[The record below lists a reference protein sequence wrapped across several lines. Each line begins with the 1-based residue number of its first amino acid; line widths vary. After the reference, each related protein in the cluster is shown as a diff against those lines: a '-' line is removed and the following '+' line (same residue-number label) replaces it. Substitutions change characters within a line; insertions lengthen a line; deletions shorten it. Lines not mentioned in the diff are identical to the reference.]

1 MSDVLLVD
9 PDSPQLRE
17 SARLMLQRHEEV
29 APEADVRSA
38 IANFL
43 VTAGLAAR
51 DDIRLEKDRIDLQT
65 GDFVIEV
72 KKRIGN
78 GINPN
83 PKSVEQ
89 LDGYLRERV
98 KAGESER
105 LGVLTD
111 GRYWIL
117 RQSGIE
123 EVRTASPYGFEISDA
138 DVAYRLYEWLRNE
151 SRMFEASGLPPTEE
165 EVRRSFGEGPRL
177 EMELAGLERLYQQER
192 DNPTVAVKRELW
204 RQLLTAALGVVVD
217 EESDLDR
224 QFLRHTYLSVVVG
237 IAVQAAFGIDVRKQV
252 MLDPSRL
259 LTGEAF
265 FDATGIRGVIESDF
279 FAWPAEVGGER
290 WLTDI
295 AGRVSR
301 FDWHDTEHD
310 VARILYQSVMPAE
323 DRRRLGEY
331 YTPQWLAQIIVDAA
345 VTEPLRQRV
354 LDPACGAGTF
364 LHAAIRKYVE
374 AARGAGHL
382 PRRIL
387 SGLQNSV
394 SGVDVHPV
402 AVHLARATWTLA
414 AREVI
419 GEVDRGAEDLTIPV
433 YLGDSLQLRTDD
445 SSLFG
450 SGLVTIEV
458 EDGAGTTTSHRRL
471 EFPRALVEQADWFDR
486 VMLGV
491 SEAIE
496 SGYDPRTALD
506 DAGID
511 PGHERDVLEATVAR
525 LVTLHEE
532 GRNHVWA
539 YYTRNLVRP
548 VWLSSPDGQVDVIVG
563 NPPWLTYNRVG
574 ATLRS
579 ELERQ
584 SRETYGI
591 WVGRHYATQ
600 QDIAGLFYTRCVDLY
615 LRDGGMAA
623 MVLPHSA
630 LQAGQYQK
638 WRSGSWRQVR
648 ADLAEMIPWD
658 LERIEPN
665 TFFPVPACVVFAR
678 KVTDEEA
685 RDLGNKARRLRGA
698 EGGPFS
704 DEVSS
709 LTDLGGDDFVSPYA
723 ERARNGAT
731 IFPRPLFFVHVSEST
746 TAIAS
751 GIVSVSPWR
760 SPQEKRPWNELTLN
774 ELYDAH
780 IEESH
785 VWNVHLGATM
795 APFVVLEPRHAVLPI
810 RRQGES
816 GGGLVRVASHD
827 AIHGV
832 DAAALGHRMRARW
845 RFVNDLW
852 EEHKG
857 KSSKLDLLGQ
867 LDYWRKLEQQLP
879 VCSIRLLYNQ
889 SGQPTASVLSESAAL
904 VDYTLYWIECDSAD
918 EAHYLAAIINSGRL
932 FERVEPLMPK
942 GQYGARHLQ
951 KHLWRLP
958 IPEFDPQSDLHV
970 ELAAG
975 GADAARMAG
984 EELERVREARASAG
998 QDLTVTTARKQL
1010 RTWLETSPIG
1020 RRIDELV
1027 ERLLTSGGT

>member
-1 MSDVLLVD
+1 MSDALVID
-9 PDSPQLRE
+9 PDSPELRQ
-17 SARLMLQRHEEV
+17 SARLMLRRHEEV

-43 VTAGLAAR
+43 VMSGLAAR
-51 DDIRLEKDRIDLQT
+51 DEIRMEKNRIDLQT
-65 GDFVIEV
+65 GDLVIEV
-72 KKRIGN
+72 KRRIGN
-78 GINPN
+78 GIHPDR
-83 PKSVEQ
+83 KWVDQ
-89 LDGYLRERV
+89 LDGYLRERAR
-98 KAGESER
+98 AGERER

-138 DVAYRLYEWLRNE
+138 DVAFRLYEWLRNE
-151 SRMFEASGLPPTEE
+151 SRMFEASGLPPTED

-177 EMELAGLERLYQQER
+177 EMELAGLERLYRAER

-204 RQLLTAALGVVVD
+204 RQLLTAALGVAVD
-217 EESDLDR
+217 EEEDLDR

-237 IAVQAAFGIDVRKQV
+237 IAVQAAFGIDVRKQAV
-252 MLDPSRL
+252 LDPSRL
-259 LTGEAF
+259 LTGDAF
-265 FDATGIRGVIESDF
+265 FTQTGIHGVIESDF

-301 FDWHDTEHD
+301 FNWQDTESD
-310 VARILYQSVMPAE
+310 VARILYQSVMPAD
-323 DRRRLGEY
+323 DRDRLGEY
-331 YTPQWLAQIIVDAA
+331 YTPDWLAQMIVDTA
-345 VTEPLRQRV
+345 VTDPLEQRA
-354 LDPACGAGTF
+354 LDPACGSGTF
-364 LHAAIRKYVE
+364 LYAAVRKYVE
-374 AARGAGHL
+374 AARAADHA
-382 PRRIL
+382 PERIVA
-387 SGLQNSV
+387 GLQNSV
-394 SGVDVHPV
+394 IGVDVHPV

-419 GEVDRGAEDLTIPV
+419 AEMGRGAEDLTIPV
-433 YLGDSLQLRTDD
+433 YLGDSLQLRTDA
-445 SSLFG
+445 SNLF
-450 SGLVTIEV
+450 SRSLVTIEV
-458 EDGAGTTTSHRRL
+458 EGDPATATSHRRL

-486 VMLGV
+486 LMLGV
-491 SEAIE
+491 SEAIKE
-496 SGYDPRTALD
+496 GYDPRMALD

-511 PGHERDVLEATVAR
+511 PGGERDVLEATISR
-525 LVTLHEE
+525 LRELHTE

-539 YYTRNLVRP
+539 YYIRNLVRP

-563 NPPWLTYNRVG
+563 NPPWLTYNRVD

-615 LRDGGMAA
+615 LRDRGTAA

-638 WRSGSWRQVR
+638 WRSGSWQQAR
-648 ADLAEMIPWD
+648 ADLAEIIPWD

-678 KVTDEEA
+678 KVGDGA
-685 RDLGNKARRLRGA
+685 SRQLGNEARRLCGR

-704 DEVSS
+704 DEMIP
-709 LTDLGGDDFVSPYA
+709 LADTGDAQFVSPYG

-731 IFPRPLFFVHVSEST
+731 VFPRPLFLVHVSEST

-751 GIVSVSPWR
+751 GIVRVSPWR
-760 SPQEKRPWNELTLN
+760 SPHEHPPWKGLPLEELV
-774 ELYDAH
+774 DGH

-785 VWNVHLGATM
+785 VWDVHLGATV
-795 APFVVLEPRHAVLPI
+795 APFVILEPRQAVLPV
-810 RRQGES
+810 RRD
-816 GGGLVRVASHD
+816 GGGLIHSTSDD
-827 AIHGV
+827 AIRGV
-832 DAAALGHRMRARW
+832 DAASLDHRMRGRW
-845 RFVNDLW
+845 RAMNEIW

-857 KSSKLDLLGQ
+857 SNNQLNLLQ
-867 LDYWRKLEQQLP
+867 RLDYMRNLSSQLSSP
-879 VCSIRLLYNQ
+879 AESRLLYTS
-889 SGQPTASVLSESAAL
+889 SGRPTAAVLTDPDPL
-904 VDYTLYWIECDSAD
+904 VENSLYCVACETVR
-918 EAHYLAAIINSGRL
+918 EAHFLAAVINSRTL
-932 FERVEPLMPK
+932 ENAVKRLMPK
-942 GQYGARHLQ
+942 GQFGARHLHR
-951 KHLWRLP
+951 HLWRLP
-958 IPEFDPQSDLHV
+958 IPAYESTDGLHV
-970 ELAAG
+970 ELADLAAEAAG
-975 GADAARMAG
+975 GAAVRLAELQAAREAQG
-984 EELERVREARASAG
+984 RATSVTVARRELRA
-998 QDLTVTTARKQL
+998 
-1010 RTWLETSPIG
+1010 WLEASTIG

-1027 ERLLTSGGT
+1027 ERLLETGPV

>member
-1 MSDVLLVD
+1 MSELILID

-17 SARLMLQRHEEV
+17 SAGLMLRRHEEV

-38 IANFL
+38 IADFL
-43 VTAGLAAR
+43 VTSGLASR
-51 DDIRLEKDRIDLQT
+51 DEIRMEQNRIDLQT

-72 KKRIGN
+72 KKRIGK
-78 GINPN
+78 GINPD
-83 PKSVEQ
+83 PRWIEQ
-89 LDGYLRERV
+89 LDRYLRERAR
-98 KAGESER
+98 AGEQER

-123 EVRTASPYGFEISDA
+123 EVRTAAPYGFEISDA

-151 SRMFEASGLPPTEE
+151 SGAFEASGLPPTEE

-177 EMELAGLERLYQQER
+177 EMELAGLERLYRQER
-192 DNPTVAVKRELW
+192 EHPTVAVKRELW
-204 RQLLTAALGVVVD
+204 RQLLTAALGVAVD
-217 EESDLDR
+217 EEGDLDR
-224 QFLRHTYLSVVVG
+224 QFIRHTYLSVVVG
-237 IAVQAAFGIDVRKQV
+237 TAVQAAFGIDVRKQV
-252 MLDPSRL
+252 VLDPSRL
-259 LTGEAF
+259 LTGDAF
-265 FDATGIRGVIESDF
+265 FAATGIRGVIESDF

-301 FDWHDTEHD
+301 FDWRDTEHD
-310 VARILYQSVMPAE
+310 IARILYQSVVPAE

-331 YTPQWLAQIIVDAA
+331 YTPHWLAQMIVDAA
-345 VTEPLRQRV
+345 VTDPLRQRV

-364 LHAAIRKYVE
+364 LHAAIRKYVG
-374 AARGAGHL
+374 AARAAGHP

-394 SGVDVHPV
+394 TGVDVHPV

-414 AREVI
+414 ARDVI
-419 GEVDRGAEDLTIPV
+419 TEVDRGAEDLTIPV

-450 SGLVTIEV
+450 SGLVTIDV
-458 EDGAGTTTSHRRL
+458 EDGTGTATSRRRL

-496 SGYDPRTALD
+496 GGYDPRTALD

-511 PGHERDVLEATVAR
+511 PGHERHILEATVSR
-525 LVTLHEE
+525 LVALHEE

-563 NPPWLTYNRVG
+563 NPPWLTYNRVD

-584 SRETYGI
+584 SKEIYGI
-591 WVGRHYATQ
+591 WVGRHFATQ

-615 LRDGGMAA
+615 LRDGGVAA

-638 WRSGSWRQVR
+638 WRSGSWQQTR
-648 ADLAEMIPWD
+648 ADLAEVVPWD

-665 TFFPVPACVVFAR
+665 TFFPVPACVAFAR
-678 KVTDEEA
+678 KVGDEA
-685 RDLGNKARRLRGA
+685 PRKLGNEARRLCGRA
-698 EGGPFS
+698 GGPFT
-704 DEVSS
+704 DKVIP
-709 LTDLGGDDFVSPYA
+709 LTDTGGDELVSPYG

-731 IFPRPLFFVHVSEST
+731 VFPRPLFFVHVSEST
-746 TAIAS
+746 TAIAG

-760 SPQEKRPWNELTLN
+760 SAHEHKPWRELPLE
-774 ELYDAH
+774 ELVDGH

-785 VWNVHLGATM
+785 VWDVQLGATV
-795 APFVVLEPRHAVLPI
+795 APYVLLEPRQAVLPV
-810 RRQGES
+810 RR
-816 GGGLVRVASHD
+816 GGGRVAYSTSDD
-827 AIHGV
+827 AICGV
-832 DAAALGHRMRARW
+832 DPTSLDHRMRGRW
-845 RFVNDLW
+845 RAVSELW
-852 EEHKG
+852 EAHKG
-857 KSSKLDLLGQ
+857 ANNQLDLLQ
-867 LDYWRKLEQQLP
+867 RLDYMRNLSIQLSSP
-879 VCSIRLLYNQ
+879 VESRLLYTS
-889 SGQPTASVLSESAAL
+889 SGRPTAAVLTDPDPLAENS
-904 VDYTLYWIECDSAD
+904 LYCVACETVQ
-918 EAHYLAAIINSGRL
+918 EAHFLAAVINSRTL
-932 FERVEPLMPK
+932 ENAVKRLMPK
-942 GQYGARHLQ
+942 GQFGARHLHR
-951 KHLWRLP
+951 HLWRLP
-958 IPEFDPQSDLHV
+958 IPTYDATDELHV
-970 ELAAG
+970 ELASLG
-975 GADAARMAG
+975 GSAAIEAAARH
-984 EELERVREARASAG
+984 EELQAVRAAASKPTSV
-998 QDLTVTTARKQL
+998 TVVRREL
-1010 RTWLETSPIG
+1010 RLWLETSPIG
-1020 RRIDELV
+1020 NRIDGLV
-1027 ERLLTSGGT
+1027 ADLLGQSGA

>member
-1 MSDVLLVD
+1 MSDVLVAD
-9 PDSPQLRE
+9 PDSPALRQ
-17 SARLMLQRHEEV
+17 SAQRLLMRHHEL

-38 IANFL
+38 IADFL
-43 VTAGLAAR
+43 VTTGLASR
-51 DDIRLEKDRIDLQT
+51 DEIRLEQDRIDLQT
-65 GDFVIEV
+65 SDLVIEV
-72 KKRIGN
+72 KRRIGN
-78 GINPN
+78 GINPD
-83 PKSVEQ
+83 PRWVTQ

-98 KAGESER
+98 KAGERER
-105 LGVLTD
+105 LGILTD

-123 EVRTASPYGFEISDA
+123 EVRTTSPYGFEISDA

-151 SRMFEASGLPPTEE
+151 SRMFEASGLRPTED

-177 EMELAGLERLYQQER
+177 EMELAELGRLYRAER
-192 DNPTVAVKRELW
+192 NNPTVAVKRELW
-204 RQLLTAALGVVVD
+204 HQLLTAALGVVVD
-217 EESDLDR
+217 QEQDLDR

-237 IAVQAAFGIDVRKQV
+237 IAVQAAFGIDVRRQAV
-252 MLDPSRL
+252 LDPSRL
-259 LTGEAF
+259 LTGDAF
-265 FDATGIRGVIESDF
+265 FAATGIRGVIESDF
-279 FAWPAEVGGER
+279 FAWPAEVGGEQ
-290 WLTDI
+290 WLADI

-301 FDWHDTEHD
+301 FDWQATESD
-310 VARILYQSVMPAE
+310 VARILYQSVMSAE

-331 YTPQWLAQIIVDAA
+331 YTPVWLAQRIVDAA
-345 VTEPLRQRV
+345 VTDPLSQRV

-374 AARGAGHL
+374 AARGADHP

-387 SGLQNSV
+387 SGLQSSV
-394 SGVDVHPV
+394 TGVDVHPV

-433 YLGDSLQLRTDD
+433 YLGDSLQLRADD

-458 EDGAGTTTSHRRL
+458 EDGPGTATSHRRL

-525 LVTLHEE
+525 LVALHEE

-563 NPPWLTYNRVG
+563 NPPWLTYNRVD

-584 SRETYGI
+584 SKESYDI
-591 WVGRHYATQ
+591 WVGRQYATQ

-615 LRDGGMAA
+615 LRNEGTAA

-630 LQAGQYQK
+630 LQAGQYRK
-638 WRSGSWRQVR
+638 WRSGSWQQAQ
-648 ADLAEMIPWD
+648 ADMAETIPWD

-678 KVTDEEA
+678 KAVGDGAA
-685 RDLGNKARRLRGA
+685 RKLGNEALRLCGPA
-698 EGGPFS
+698 GGPFS
-704 DEVSS
+704 GETIP
-709 LTDLGGDDFVSPYA
+709 LAGTGGEEFGSPYGGL
-723 ERARNGAT
+723 ARNGAT
-731 IFPRPLFFVHVSEST
+731 VFPRVLFLVDVTESA
-746 TAIAS
+746 TAIAG
-751 GIVSVSPWR
+751 GIVGVAPRR
-760 SPQEKRPWNELTLN
+760 SPYEKPPWKHLPLEDLV
-774 ELYDAH
+774 DGH
-780 IEESH
+780 IEEAH
-785 VWNVHLGATM
+785 VWDLHLGETV
-795 APFVVLEPRHAVLPI
+795 APYVLLDPRQAVLPV
-810 RRQGES
+810 RREGRCLSRATSE
-816 GGGLVRVASHD
+816 D
-827 AIHGV
+827 AICGV
-832 DAAALGHRMRARW
+832 AAASLAHRMRGRW
-845 RFVNDLW
+845 RAVNRIW
-852 EEHKG
+852 EMHKG
-857 KSSKLDLLGQ
+857 ANNQLDLLQQ
-867 LDYWRKLEQQLP
+867 LDYMGKLSSQLSSP
-879 VCSIRLLYNQ
+879 AEFRVLYAS
-889 SGQPTASVLSESAAL
+889 SGRPTAAVLTDPGPLVENSLFSVACGSLG
-904 VDYTLYWIECDSAD
+904 
-918 EAHYLAAIINSGRL
+918 EAHYLAASINSRTL
-932 FERVEPLMPK
+932 EDAVKRLMPK
-942 GQYGARHLQ
+942 GQFGVRHLH

-958 IPEFDPQSDLHV
+958 IPVHDPAGDLHA
-970 ELAAG
+970 ELASLGAQAAVEAASRYTELRAVRHAAG
-975 GADAARMAG
+975 KPTSVTVVRR
-984 EELERVREARASAG
+984 ELRA
-998 QDLTVTTARKQL
+998 
-1010 RTWLETSPIG
+1010 WLAQSQVG
-1020 RRIDELV
+1020 NRIDGLV
-1027 ERLLTSGGT
+1027 ARLLEQNGA